1 MTSAPA
7 PSPDPSP
14 TSPPGP
20 GTPRD
25 LPAEAVLFDCDGVL
39 VDSDASVV
47 AAWSRW
53 SRDLGL
59 DPDEVVP
66 QVHGRRAAD
75 TVEALVAAPERAA
88 ARERID
94 RYELDAAAEVTA
106 VPGAAALTA
115 ALPAGRW
122 AVVTSG
128 TRALATA
135 RLAAAGVPAPAVV
148 VTADDVQA
156 GKPAPD
162 GYRLAAGRLG
172 VDVARCVVVED
183 AASGV
188 AAARAAGVAAVVG
201 VGERALATDADVV
214 VRDLREAAAAGGA
227 DLRVAADRLR

>member
-1 MTSAPA
+1 MTSAP
-7 PSPDPSP
+7 DPS
-14 TSPPGP
+14 SA
-20 GTPRD
+20 RD
-25 LPAEAVLFDCDGVL
+25 LPADAVLFDCDGVL

-59 DPDEVVP
+59 DPAEVVP

-75 TVEALVAAPERAA
+75 TVEALVTGPERAA

-106 VPGAAALTA
+106 VPGAVSLTA
-115 ALPAGRW
+115 ALATGRW

-135 RLAAAGVPAPAVV
+135 RLAAAGVVAPAVV
-148 VTADDVQA
+148 VTADDVSA

-162 GYRLAAGRLG
+162 GYRLAAERLG
-172 VDVARCVVVED
+172 VDIARCVVVED

-214 VRDLREAAAAGGA
+214 VRDLRDVAVVAGATLRA
-227 DLRVAADRLR
+227 DGDRLR